1 MDDAVRKIELTAP
14 AGGWEQMVAA
24 VNAGADSIYL
34 GYKRFGARAY
44 AENFDMNQLK
54 RAVDFSHSKKVK
66 VYLTLNTLIKD
77 QEIREVIKF
86 LSEYICICSDGII
99 VQDYG
104 VYKLLK
110 DLFKETPVHA
120 STQMNIHN
128 TYSLKV
134 LKGLGFKRAI
144 LAREITLDEMEDLC
158 SGKWLEIEVFGHGS
172 QCYSYSGSCYFS
184 SFVGGRSG
192 NRGRC
197 SQPCRMKYKL
207 ADKDND
213 KIKYIITEGSYLFSK
228 EDLCTLDLLP
238 SLITAGVDAVKIE
251 GRMKSPEYVG
261 IVTGIY
267 RKYIDLYYKDPSG
280 YRVDAEDFY
289 KLTQIFSRELGPGY
303 LKEKYPKNIIS
314 VKKSGS
320 IGNLLGRVY
329 KVESD
334 NNKSSIFIKSLW
346 EINRGDIIEIWTKK
360 GNSRIK
366 IKDLSL
372 SGKEKGEY
380 RYIIELNK
388 KYGIS
393 KKDRVF
399 KYFDRK
405 LNEEANKFFKKNS
418 NIYRSKRKKKT
429 KFEISSLQDNRIDDY
444 IKKFTSVYDPKGR
457 DKKTGNISLSV
468 FIYDY
473 KHIES
478 AAAEGADHIIYG
490 NLNKIMS
497 DKGPSDEEL
506 KILKSYNENK
516 NIKLLIKLPSI
527 IYDDQF
533 ALLEKTI
540 FKFMDLKLNS
550 FKTANPGL
558 IKFLSEM
565 GAKFKLDIDLY
576 LSFNFNIFNTL
587 SVLFFKNFISGS
599 VMLKGV
605 DLSPELNLDE
615 IKKITLNYRN
625 LYRDNLEFSILG
637 HGYFSVMNSRYRLK
651 FLAGKYL
658 PGCFIEDLKGYKF
671 PVDSDYNGNMMI
683 FNSRNICSVFD
694 IDKIYESGVNNIML
708 DGKFFKEKEFTKI
721 IRIYREAIDMVN
733 KKERKKYGDF
743 TNFLKDDR
751 LFKNYTKGHLL
762 RGVE

>member
-14 AGGWEQMVAA
+14 AGGWEQMIAA

-104 VYKLLK
+104 VCKLLK

-128 TYSLKV
+128 IYSLKM
-134 LKGLGFKRAI
+134 LKELGFKRAI

-261 IVTGIY
+261 IVTSIY

-280 YRVDAEDFY
+280 YRVDEEDFY

-329 KVESD
+329 RVESD

-346 EINRGDIIEIWTKK
+346 EINSGDIIEIWTKK

-372 SGKEKGEY
+372 AGKEKGKY
-380 RYIIELNK
+380 RYIMELNK

-399 KYFDRK
+399 KYFDHK
-405 LNEEANKFFKKNS
+405 LDEEANRFFKKNS
-418 NIYRSKRKKKT
+418 DIYRLKRKKKT
-429 KFEISSLQDNRIDDY
+429 KFEISSLQDSRMDDY
-444 IKKFTSVYDPKGR
+444 MKKFTSVYDPKGR
-457 DKKTGNISLSV
+457 DKKTGKISLSV

-497 DKGPSDEEL
+497 DKGPADEEL

-516 NIKLLIKLPSI
+516 NIKLLIKLPSV

-550 FKTANPGL
+550 FKAANPGL

-565 GAKFKLDIDLY
+565 GAKFKSDIDLY

-587 SVLFFKNFISGS
+587 SVLFFKNFISDS

-637 HGYFSVMNSRYRLK
+637 HGYFPVMNSRYRLK
-651 FLAGKYL
+651 FLAGKDL
-658 PGCFIEDLKGYKF
+658 PNCFIEDLKGYKF

-708 DGKFFKEKEFTKI
+708 DGKFFKEKEFSKI
-721 IRIYREAIDMVN
+721 IKIYREAIDMVN
-733 KKERKKYGDF
+733 KKERKKYCDF